1 MVGDGLGVSDW
12 IVEVGMGG
20 VGDGL
25 VVSDSIVGVGM
36 GGVGVGLV
44 TGRPVGVGIVVEPGG
59 VGCAETDL
67 GVVRPGP
74 TSNATG
80 GSNIP

>member
-1 MVGDGLGVSDW
+1 MVD
-12 IVEVGMGG
+12 
-20 VGDGL
+20 DGL

-44 TGRPVGVGIVVEPGG
+44 TGRPVGVGVVVEPGG
-59 VGCAETDL
+59 VGCAETAL

-74 TSNATG
+74 SSNATG
-80 GSNIP
+80 GSNIPWKSIMQVAHAGSNPLT